1 MTMKKFAAVV
11 ASAALA
17 VLAAGCSDTTTNTN
31 TNANG
36 NRNTATVLNN
46 NGNANTAGITTNAN
60 ANVNANANTNANA
73 NLSRADYE
81 KDRTRYDKEARDA
94 AKSAG
99 RTIGQGAE
107 DAWLW
112 TKTRTALAAADDLR
126 DSTINVDVENGVI
139 TLTGNVSSNDQ
150 VKKAD
155 SIAKG
160 IEGKKSVQ
168 NRLKVAAGGANT
180 NANGNRNGNAN
191 AKKG

>member
-11 ASAALA
+11 ASAAVA
-17 VLAAGCSDTTTNTN
+17 VLAAGCSETTTT

-36 NRNTATVLNN
+36 NRNTAVVLNN
-46 NGNANTAGITTNAN
+46 IGNANTAGITTTNAN
-60 ANVNANANTNANA
+60 ANVNANANNNAND

-81 KDRTRYDKEARDA
+81 KDRTRYDKEARDM

-112 TKTRTALAAADDLR
+112 TKTRAALAAADDLR

-168 NRLKVAAGGANT
+168 NKLKVAAGGANT